1 MVLNILREH
10 FDLGESEF
18 CNSTDSER
26 PTEDAKRENNQFR
39 STTYMGSGAIPVP
52 QEAPLAGFATG
63 VESRCLKLFMRAFL
77 RHPKRDQLHFQEPG
91 SPNKNLGPK
100 SST

>member
-63 VESRCLKLFMRAFL
+63 GGEQMPEAIHESISKTSQERPAAFPRTRL
-77 RHPKRDQLHFQEPG
+77 SK
-91 SPNKNLGPK
+91 
-100 SST
+100 